1 MSKVFILQTDASDRG
16 LGDVLLQEDLD
27 QKQPISYISRKL
39 NKAEENYSTIERECL
54 AIVWAIQKFHKYLYG
69 RKFILETDHQPLVF
83 LNSSKLLNSR
93 LMRWSL
99 ALQLYRF
106 RIVSIRGKENVG
118 ADFLSRL

>member
-16 LGDVLLQEDLD
+16 LGAVLLQKDSD

-39 NKAEENYSTIERECL
+39 NKAEENYLTIERECL

-69 RKFILETDHQPLVF
+69 REFILETDHQPLVY

-99 ALQLYRF
+99 AWQPYRF

-118 ADFLSRL
+118 ADFLGRL

>member
-1 MSKVFILQTDASDRG
+1 MSS
-16 LGDVLLQEDLD
+16 
-27 QKQPISYISRKL
+27 
-39 NKAEENYSTIERECL
+39 
-54 AIVWAIQKFHKYLYG
+54 IVWAIQKFHKYLYG
-69 RKFILETDHQPLVF
+69 REFFLETDHQPLVY

-99 ALQLYRF
+99 ALQPYRF

>member
-69 RKFILETDHQPLVF
+69 RKFILETDHQPLV
-83 LNSSKLLNSR
+83 
-93 LMRWSL
+93 
-99 ALQLYRF
+99 Y
-106 RIVSIRGKENVG
+106 
-118 ADFLSRL
+118 